1 MNMNEP
7 EVPMFDMQALRM
19 SLMTGMAAGL
29 GTLGLYMFLSSGDD
43 NEDTEENKK
52 GQTPSGRDS

>member
-1 MNMNEP
+1 MDMTE

-29 GTLGLYMFLSSGDD
+29 GTLGLYMFLSSGED
-43 NEDTEENKK
+43 NDDTEDSKK
-52 GQTPSGRDS
+52 GQPATGRES